1 MPRCARN
8 GGLPRPFRARNDIVK
23 IYIAFI
29 LAFLLVFSGA
39 MFLFG
44 QDVIEEIVAIV
55 NDDIITLSQ
64 FRAECEGFYRS
75 LRDQFKGEELEKRY
89 AAMKENFLET
99 MITELLLLQEAE
111 KMEGNDPDEQL
122 RLWLENL
129 KKENNLSTD
138 AELIRALQQ
147 QGIDFEGWKRKIK
160 ENMMREAVIAS
171 EVRRYIVVD
180 DSEIV
185 SYYKLHPEEFT
196 ELPEY
201 KLRAI
206 YLSAEGGNEEEV
218 EAKKREINEKL
229 SSGEEIGSLASKYSE
244 GPEKENQGELGNF
257 KKGELEKDLEQA
269 VEKLKAG
276 EMTSW
281 LKVRAGWFL
290 LKLEEK
296 KESRLKSFE
305 EARGEIEEKFFNEK
319 SQKKLEEYLKK
330 LKEKSHIKILIPNA
344 FDYI

>member
-1 MPRCARN
+1 MKKRSA
-8 GGLPRPFRARNDIVK
+8 
-23 IYIAFI
+23 I

-39 MFLFG
+39 VFFFG

-64 FRAECEGFYRS
+64 FRAEQEDFYLA

-89 AAMKENFLET
+89 ADMKENILER
-99 MITELLLLQEAE
+99 MITDLLLLQEAE
-111 KMEGNDPDEQL
+111 KMEGMDPDEQL

-129 KKENNLSTD
+129 KKENNINTD

-147 QGIDFEGWKRKIK
+147 QGVDFETWKKKMK
-160 ENMMREAVIAS
+160 ENIMRDAVIGS

-180 DSEIV
+180 DSDIV

-206 YLSAEGGNEEEV
+206 YLSAEGGNEEV
-218 EAKKREINEKL
+218 EAKKREINEKI
-229 SSGEEIGSLASKYSE
+229 SSGEDISSLASKYSE
-244 GPEKENQGELGNF
+244 GPEKENQGELGSF

-269 VEKLKAG
+269 VEKLKVG
-276 EMTSW
+276 EMTPW

-305 EARGEIEEKFFNEK
+305 EARREIEEKFFNEK
-319 SQKKLEEYLKK
+319 SQKKLEEFLKK
-330 LKEKSHIKILIPNA
+330 LKERSHIKILIPNPI
-344 FDYI
+344 DYI

>member
-1 MPRCARN
+1 MKKRSA
-8 GGLPRPFRARNDIVK
+8 
-23 IYIAFI
+23 I

-39 MFLFG
+39 VFLFG
-44 QDVIEEIVAIV
+44 QDVIEEIVAVV

-64 FRAECEGFYRS
+64 FRAEHEEFYRA
-75 LRDQFKGEELEKRY
+75 LRAQFKGEELEKRY
-89 AAMKENFLET
+89 AAMKENLLEK
-99 MITELLLLQEAE
+99 MITDLLLLQEAE
-111 KMEGNDPDEQL
+111 KMGGINPDEQL

-129 KKENNLSTD
+129 KKENNMNSD

-147 QGIDFEGWKRKIK
+147 QGIDFEEWKKRMR
-160 ENMMREAVIAS
+160 ENMMREAVIYS
-171 EVRRYIVVD
+171 EVRGNIVVD

-185 SYYKLHPEEFT
+185 NYYKLHPEEFT

-218 EAKKREINEKL
+218 EAKKREINEKI
-229 SSGEEIGSLASKYSE
+229 SSGEDIGSLAGEYSE
-244 GPEKENQGELGNF
+244 GPEKENQGELGSF

-269 VEKLKAG
+269 VEKLKVG
-276 EMTSW
+276 EMTPW

-290 LKLEEK
+290 LKLEER

-305 EARGEIEEKFFNEK
+305 EARRSIEEKFFNEK
-319 SQKKLEEYLKK
+319 SQKKLEEFLKDV
-330 LKEKSHIKILIPNA
+330 KERSHIKILIPNPL
-344 FDYI
+344 DYI

>member
-1 MPRCARN
+1 MKKRSA
-8 GGLPRPFRARNDIVK
+8 
-23 IYIAFI
+23 I

-39 MFLFG
+39 VFLFG
-44 QDVIEEIVAIV
+44 QDVIEEIVAVV

-64 FRAECEGFYRS
+64 FRAEHEDFLQA
-75 LRDQFKGEELEKRY
+75 LRGQFKGEEFEKRY
-89 AAMKENFLET
+89 AAMKENLLEK
-99 MITELLLLQEAE
+99 MITDLLLLQEAK
-111 KMEGNDPDEQL
+111 KMEGMDPDEQL

-129 KKENNLSTD
+129 KKENNINTD
-138 AELIRALQQ
+138 AELIRALQE
-147 QGIDFEGWKRKIK
+147 QGVDFEEWKKKMK
-160 ENMMREAVIAS
+160 ENMMRDAVIGS
-171 EVRRYIVVD
+171 EVRRNIVVD

-206 YLSAEGGNEEEV
+206 YLSAEGGNEEV
-218 EAKKREINEKL
+218 EAKKREISEKI
-229 SSGEEIGSLASKYSE
+229 SSGEDIGSLASKYSE
-244 GPEKENQGELGNF
+244 GPEKENQGELGSF

-269 VEKLKAG
+269 VEQLKVG
-276 EMTSW
+276 EIAPW

-305 EARGEIEEKFFNEK
+305 EARSEIEAKFFNEK
-319 SQKKLEEYLKK
+319 SQKKLEEFLKK
-330 LKEKSHIKILIPNA
+330 LKEKSLIKILIPNPL
-344 FDYI
+344 DYM